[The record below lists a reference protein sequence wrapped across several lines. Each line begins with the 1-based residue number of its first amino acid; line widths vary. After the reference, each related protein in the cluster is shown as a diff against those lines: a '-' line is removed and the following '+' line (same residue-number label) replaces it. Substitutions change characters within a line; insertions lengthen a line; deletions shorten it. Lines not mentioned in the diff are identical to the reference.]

1 MSERRCHRC
10 GSTLHTETEGSLVF
24 CWHCGAPQ
32 VTLSEELLEQA
43 EQLRQAQDAR
53 EAGGNTPARTTAHAP
68 GGVVWKNAIQLSVMI
83 AAALALMA
91 ILFPGLVVLF
101 WTPLAPGIVLALYAT
116 RHRETI
122 FSARMGA
129 RVGMACGAL
138 IILGIGVATSLKFAL
153 LRFVF
158 HSMGS
163 FDADFAAKLA
173 EMKIQML
180 ASPQADPAIVN
191 QVIRWLNI
199 PEYRAGIHLIMFGLL
214 ALLLLLLTAAG
225 GAFAGAMRGRV
236 RAQQS
241 S

>member
-1 MSERRCHRC
+1 MSEHRCHRC
-10 GSTLHTETEGSLVF
+10 GSTLHTETEGALVF

-53 EAGGNTPARTTAHAP
+53 EAGASTQARTVAHAP
-68 GGVVWKNAIQLSVMI
+68 GGVVWKNAIQLSAIV
-83 AAALALMA
+83 AATMA
-91 ILFPGLVVLF
+91 VITTLFSPWILL
-101 WTPLAPGIVLALYAT
+101 WAPLAPGIVLALYAS

-138 IILGIGVATSLKFAL
+138 IVLGLAVAASLKLAI
-153 LRFVF
+153 LRFLL

-163 FDADFAAKLA
+163 FDADLAARLP
-173 EMKIQML
+173 EMRAQMM
-180 ASPQADPAIVN
+180 AAQSDPVAAD
-191 QVIRWLNI
+191 QVVRWINI
-199 PEYRAGIHLIMFGLL
+199 PEFRAGMYLASFGFGTFILL
-214 ALLLLLLTAAG
+214 VLSAAG